1 MGRIKTAGLQHD
13 PRSGIWTI
21 DKRVRGYGRLYE
33 STGSR
38 DLKEAETYLHRRLEQ
53 IRQASVYGVRA
64 KRKWREAAT
73 RYLLEE
79 AIDKDSGADDVYR
92 LKLLDPFLGERD
104 LHQIHD
110 GTLTSFI
117 AWRRQ
122 PVKVKRKSGKVWVKQ
137 VKTKTINLD
146 LSLVRRILNLAARKW
161 RDEQGLTWLETAP
174 LISMLKVRDARA
186 PYPLSWAE
194 QRLLLPELPEHLAEL
209 CLFLLNTGLRSKS
222 EAVRL
227 DWRWEIVVPE
237 LNCSVFLVP
246 GDARKNEQD
255 HVCVLN
261 SVARSIVERCRG
273 KHSTA
278 VFTYRGRPLNSV
290 NNTAWVTARASAVAK
305 YEERWASR
313 QPRVLERCTCTSRRS
328 RTSAHARMYCR
339 SDRTSGFGSH
349 ATPVFRRNHRDYFL
363 LAICARRRSSCF
375 RSSGVSSAPKSSA
388 SNTCRISI
396 SDSPGK
402 GLGQRLT
409 QSIASS
415 FDFTCHNQKPAI
427 SSLVSVNGPSITV
440 RFAPENLTRAPFELG
455 WSPSPASIMPAFTSS
470 SLNLPMSSR
479 SFVSGRTPASDSFVA
494 LTITMNRI
502 VHLHWVRV
510 SAES

>member
-1 MGRIKTAGLQHD
+1 MGRTKTAGLQCD

-38 DLKEAETYLHRRLEQ
+38 DLKEAETYLNRRLEQ

-79 AIDKDSGADDVYR
+79 AIDKDSGADDVNR

-104 LHQIHD
+104 LHQVHD
-110 GTLTSFI
+110 GTLTPFI

-122 PVKVKRKSGKVWVKQ
+122 PVKVKRKSDKVWLKQ

-174 LISMLKVRDARA
+174 LISLLKVRDARP

-194 QRLLLPELPEHLAEL
+194 QRLLLPELPEHLAEV

-227 DWRWEIVVPE
+227 DWRWEVDVPE
-237 LNCSVFLVP
+237 LDCSVFLVP
-246 GDARKNEQD
+246 GDTRKNDQD

-261 SVARSIVERCRG
+261 SVARSIIERCRG
-273 KHSTA
+273 KHPTA
-278 VFTYRGRPLNSV
+278 VFTYRGRTLNSV
-290 NNTAWVTARASAVAK
+290 NNTAWVNARANAVAK
-305 YEERWASR
+305 YEERLGEPPPEGFKTLHVHDLRHTVGRRLRAARVAHETR
-313 QPRVLERCTCTSRRS
+313 QAILGHKSGSITTHY
-328 RTSAHARMYCR
+328 SAAELRELIDAMEFIATDNARE
-339 SDRTSGFGSH
+339 SH
-349 ATPVFRRNHRDYFL
+349 ALTL
-363 LAICARRRSSCF
+363 LKRKA
-375 RSSGVSSAPKSSA
+375 G
-388 SNTCRISI
+388 
-396 SDSPGK
+396 
-402 GLGQRLT
+402 
-409 QSIASS
+409 
-415 FDFTCHNQKPAI
+415 
-427 SSLVSVNGPSITV
+427 
-440 RFAPENLTRAPFELG
+440 
-455 WSPSPASIMPAFTSS
+455 
-470 SLNLPMSSR
+470 
-479 SFVSGRTPASDSFVA
+479 
-494 LTITMNRI
+494 
-502 VHLHWVRV
+502 
-510 SAES
+510 